1 MFSPYFG
8 QEKQHAAAKRN
19 RVERQVMVLHKQVK
33 LITVVIMAITMIVCA
48 LLVMD
53 RLDGNIQVMQGKV
66 KNAEL
71 ELRQVQQKQGEIT
84 TEIANMDK
92 ESYIIARA
100 RELDYLMPG
109 EMRFVVVNPEVLTDD
124 PAGVQ
129 VEEWQNP

>member
-1 MFSPYFG
+1 
-8 QEKQHAAAKRN
+8 
-19 RVERQVMVLHKQVK
+19 MVLHKQVR

-66 KNAEL
+66 KGAEL

-109 EMRFVVVNPEVLTDD
+109 EMRFVVVNPEALMDD
-124 PAGVQ
+124 PAGIR